1 VSVYGIIKI
10 IFIKSKLNIQP
21 FSRNTLKILV
31 VISAVYFIID
41 FWNFSLHPI
50 LNILLKGVLITVI
63 YLVIIK
69 RLHISEDLNKL
80 FSKYF

>member
-1 VSVYGIIKI
+1 MYGIIKI

-21 FSRNTLKILV
+21 FSKNTIKILV
-31 VISAVYFIID
+31 VISVIYFVID
-41 FWNFSLHPI
+41 FWNFNLNPI
-50 LNILLKGVLITVI
+50 LNIFLKGILITLV